1 MNVLNDVKVYV
12 EVVEVLRR
20 VKHQKDF
27 LFCLYSVWFLVFAIF
42 FLLHLLAYINPTFFN
57 DIHQYFIFN
66 TSNLNTNVFFSSY
79 THIIPNHLIVNILS
93 YSILLWLIFSL
104 VDNKNKL
111 KSLMFMSLI
120 VFPFVNSLLLTF
132 IPDISNGNGL
142 SGILTCLYGYLFF
155 AGYYNLKNSLQLSV
169 KMYSVFML
177 IFVDIFAAIYFTSN
191 NYYALLFAIVIFML
205 LIYQNKENIIYMWEY
220 FKNLKGN
227 DIEQSRFLIIWLLI
241 LYFSLIVITLL
252 SPVFSTNSNVGY
264 EAHRIGWV
272 YGLIVSLVIMHNK

>member
-1 MNVLNDVKVYV
+1 MNVLTLNDVKVYV
-12 EVVEVLRR
+12 EILIR
-20 VKHQKDF
+20 VKHQKEF

-42 FLLHLLAYINPTFFN
+42 FLLNLLAYINPIFFN
-57 DIHQYFIFN
+57 NIHQYFIFD

-79 THIIPNHLIVNILS
+79 THLFPKHLIFNVLL
-93 YSILLWLIFSL
+93 YSIVLWLIFSL

-111 KSLMFMSLI
+111 KLLMLLSLI

-155 AGYYNLKNSLQLSV
+155 TGYYNLKNSLQLSV

-177 IFVDIFAAIYFTSN
+177 IFVDVFAAIYFISN
-191 NYYALLFAIVIFML
+191 NYYALLFAIIIMMF
-205 LIYQNKENIIYMWEY
+205 LIYQNKENIISMREY
-220 FKNLKGN
+220 LKNLKGN
-227 DIEQSRFLIIWLLI
+227 DIEQSRFLIIWLLT
-241 LYFSLIVITLL
+241 LFFSLNVITSL
-252 SPVFSTNSNVGY
+252 SPVFSTNLNVGY

-272 YGLIVSLVIMHNK
+272 YGLIVSWVIMHNK

>member
-12 EVVEVLRR
+12 EIADVLIR
-20 VKHQKDF
+20 VKHQKNF

-42 FLLHLLAYINPTFFN
+42 FLLYLLAYTNPIFFN
-57 DIHQYFIFN
+57 DIRQHFIFDA
-66 TSNLNTNVFFSSY
+66 SNLNANVFFSSY
-79 THIIPNHLIVNILS
+79 THIIPNHLIGNILS

-155 AGYYNLKNSLQLSV
+155 VGYYNLKNSLQLSV

-177 IFVDIFAAIYFTSN
+177 IFVDVFVAIYFISN
-191 NYYALLFAIVIFML
+191 NYYALLFAIIILML
-205 LIYQNKENIIYMWEY
+205 LIYQNKENIISLWEY

-227 DIEQSRFLIIWLLI
+227 DIEQSRFLIIWLLT
-241 LYFSLIVITLL
+241 LYFSLFVITLL

-264 EAHRIGWV
+264 EAHRIGWG
-272 YGLIVSLVIMHNK
+272 YGLIVSLVIIHIK